1 MIRAGEFA
9 QLSAFATVAE
19 LRSFRRA
26 AVRLNLQP
34 STLSHSVT
42 ALENRLGVKLLART
56 TRSVTPTDAGAA
68 LLASIAPALESLA
81 VAPDVINQHRQRPHG
96 RVRITLPQA
105 TIGEILAAKLTAFTL
120 AHPDIILELA
130 VDDSFVDIVAEGYD
144 AGIRLGES
152 ITPGMTAVRVVKN
165 ISAAVVATPAYWSE
179 HAKPC
184 VPHDLADHRCVVRRY
199 GMDRGLSPWIFT
211 KNDTRIE
218 VNCTGP
224 LIVNSEAFM
233 RRAALDGVG
242 VAMMATADVD
252 ADIAAGRLER
262 VLEDWCPPNFN
273 FYLYHVSHRL
283 PSASLRALIE
293 ALRI

>member
-26 AVRLNLQP
+26 AARLNLQP
-34 STLSHSVT
+34 STLSHSVN
-42 ALENRLGVKLLART
+42 ALEQRLGVKLLART
-56 TRSVTPTDAGAA
+56 TRTVTPTDAGAA
-68 LLASIAPALESLA
+68 LLASIAPALETLS
-81 VAPDVINQHRQRPHG
+81 VAPDVINLHRQRPHG

-105 TIGEILAAKLTAFTL
+105 TVGEILAAKLTAFNL
-120 AHPDIILELA
+120 AHPDVILELA

-152 ITPGMTAVRVVKN
+152 ITPGMTAVRVVKDV
-165 ISAAVVATPAYWSE
+165 SAAVVAAPGYW
-179 HAKPC
+179 AQYPKPEG
-184 VPHDLADHRCVVRRY
+184 PHDLADHRCIVRRY
-199 GMDRGLSPWIFT
+199 GIDRGLSPWIFT
-211 KNDTRIE
+211 QNDTRVE

-242 VAMMATADVD
+242 IAMMAAADVE

-273 FYLYHVSHRL
+273 FYLHHASHRL
-283 PSASLRALIE
+283 ASASLRALIE
-293 ALRI
+293 ALRV